1 MRHFDSKVNF
11 SPYRLVAF
19 PGFGTEILG
28 EFIGFADKGVSVGR
42 CWLLGRNVGPGFG
55 ILAVEVEP
63 PVEIRLGV
71 GLDRVDRALRLA
83 DAAIDALVGM
93 DDEHVVA
100 LVEAVDRANFDTIGV
115 FALDANFSD
124 DVGHRSHMAMH

>member
-1 MRHFDSKVNF
+1 L
-11 SPYRLVAF
+11 PYGLVAF
-19 PGFGTEILG
+19 PGIGTEIFG
-28 EFIGFADKGVSVGR
+28 EFVGFADKSVSVGR
-42 CWLLGRNVGPGFG
+42 CRLLGRNVGPGFG
-55 ILAVEVEP
+55 ILAVEVKP

-71 GLDRVDRALRLA
+71 RLDSVDWALRLS

-93 DDEHVVA
+93 DDEHIVA
-100 LVEAVDRANFDTIGV
+100 LIEAVDRANFDAIGV